1 MLDGFELSRDEAEVL
16 IMQARVKAG
25 WVKEEDIA
33 RPAAEEP
40 EADAET
46 GSETE
51 QAQA

>member
-1 MLDGFELSRDEAEVL
+1 MLDGFELSRDEAESL

-33 RPAAEEP
+33 KPAEAEA
-40 EADAET
+40 EADAEAAT
-46 GSETE
+46 ETE